1 MEEKIKIIVE
11 HFGLEH
17 QKIKLLEEC
26 AELLQGYFKKDPE
39 NILEEI
45 SDISVLVDQIALKV
59 PIIKEIKKNKINRT
73 LLRII
78 EEKENESNNK

>member
-1 MEEKIKIIVE
+1 MEEKIKLIVE

-26 AELLQGYFKKDPE
+26 AELLQGYFKKDTE
-39 NILEEI
+39 NVLEEI
-45 SDISVLVDQIALKV
+45 ADISVLVDQITLKV

-73 LLRII
+73 ILRI
-78 EEKENESNNK
+78 EEKNESNNK